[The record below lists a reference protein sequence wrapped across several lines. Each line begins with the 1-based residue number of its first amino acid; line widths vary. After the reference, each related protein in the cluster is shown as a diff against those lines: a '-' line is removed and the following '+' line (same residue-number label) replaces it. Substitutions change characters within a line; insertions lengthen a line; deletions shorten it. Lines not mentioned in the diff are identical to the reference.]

1 MKILYINL
9 KLKQRGLSLK
19 KITKNSCSQK
29 NEILNEQVLKDSNS
43 VYENKFCM
51 DESLIR
57 GFQDVII
64 IKKKSCN
71 CLSPECCTNKS
82 QQLPWYNGT
91 AGSWILR
98 KWECLSLKLPNLRKH
113 YTLWGLGWSI
123 CLCPHNTLFGLYS
136 ILQAIPSKEPIMKI
150 QVWSQCKQKSNFSKI
165 NTSIY
170 DRTNIN
176 FCECCQAFLGI

>member
-1 MKILYINL
+1 M
-9 KLKQRGLSLK
+9 K

-43 VYENKFCM
+43 VYENKSRI

-64 IKKKSCN
+64 IKK
-71 CLSPECCTNKS
+71 SPAIVSAQSAVPINPNK
-82 QQLPWYNGT
+82 LLWYNDT

-98 KWECLSLKLPNLRKH
+98 KWECLSLKLPNLSKH

-123 CLCPHNTLFGLYS
+123 CLCPRNTLFGLYS

-150 QVWSQCKQKSNFSKI
+150 QVWRQCKQKSNFSKI

-176 FCECCQAFLGI
+176 FSECCQAFLGI